1 MYRLRPFQ
9 FSVRHLFQQLPRI
22 TTVLALLL
30 CLLLLHQKINS
41 LTLHQ
46 APGAGSRPARSA
58 TYWVTCPNDRPH
70 VQRLI
75 TPLPDARYYYSD
87 EYGWFDSS
95 HFDAGNPAKLIED
108 VETTVSHSGGTITIT
123 QSVRGGLT
131 GHTATYRVSGYL
143 PQEQAIAAALGIYM
157 DWSLRFEA
165 WQGGL
170 PRGLFGPLTPF
181 AIEDLPTQYLG
192 FVEDAQQLNR
202 AELFTCYLDE
212 VETADSPPHLWIT
225 EPEQGDPIPEIERLT
240 NETFEPLVPTETGWQ
255 HVEWPE
261 ALQMDALPSS
271 SLTWMFTGE
280 DTWYLNQEIGSDE

>member
-1 MYRLRPFQ
+1 MHLLRPFHSPNRQPFWQ
-9 FSVRHLFQQLPRI
+9 FHRA
-22 TTVLALLL
+22 TTVLTLLL
-30 CLLLLHQKINS
+30 CLLLLHKQINS

-46 APGAGSRPARSA
+46 APAAGNRAARAA
-58 TYWVTCPNDRPH
+58 TYWVTCPTGQVR
-70 VQRLI
+70 RLV

-87 EYGWFDSS
+87 AYGWFDSS

-108 VETTVSHSGGTITIT
+108 VETAVAQNGGTITIT

-131 GHTATYRVSGYL
+131 GQSATYRISGYL
-143 PQEQAIAAALGIYM
+143 PKEQATAAALGIYM
-157 DWSLRFEA
+157 DWSVRFEA
-165 WQGGL
+165 WQGGP

-212 VETADSPPHLWIT
+212 VETADSPPHLMVT
-225 EPEQGDPIPEIERLT
+225 EPEQDDPIPEIERLT
-240 NETFEPLVPTETGWQ
+240 NETFEPLVPTEAGWQ
-255 HVEWPE
+255 HVAWPE

-271 SLTWMFTGE
+271 SLTWMFQSE
-280 DTWYLNQEIGSDE
+280 DTWYLNQE

>member
-1 MYRLRPFQ
+1 MYRLRPF
-9 FSVRHLFQQLPRI
+9 SLSIKHPFQQVHRF
-22 TTVLALLL
+22 TMMLALLF
-30 CLLLLHQKINS
+30 CLLLLHQQLNS

-46 APGAGSRPARSA
+46 APGAGSRANRSA
-58 TYWVTCPNDRPH
+58 TYWITCPNDRSH

-75 TPLPDARYYYSD
+75 TPLPDTRYYYSD
-87 EYGWFDSS
+87 EYGWFDST
-95 HFDAGNPAKLIED
+95 HFDAGNPAKLIND
-108 VETTVSHSGGTITIT
+108 VATAVAQNGGTITIT

-143 PQEQAIAAALGIYM
+143 PKEQVITAALGIYM

-192 FVEDAQQLNR
+192 FVEDARQLNR

-212 VETADSPPHLWIT
+212 VETADSPPHLVIT
-225 EPEQGDPIPEIERLT
+225 EPEQNDPIPEIERLT
-240 NETFEPLVPTETGWQ
+240 NETFEPLVPTKAGWQ

-271 SLTWMFTGE
+271 SITWMFQAE
-280 DTWYLNQEIGSDE
+280 DTWYLNQE